1 MVPSMTSLTVHG
13 EVRAVLTV
21 SITWVSQGVRTV
33 ATARS
38 TARSPRVTTPRT
50 TGTDMLAHRAAV
62 TPADSRY
69 QRMLRLIWRGR
80 GGGSPEG
87 RRRRPRSDAAM
98 RDGTSDPS

>member
-13 EVRAVLTV
+13 EVRAVLTASV
-21 SITWVSQGVRTV
+21 TWVSQGVRTV

-38 TARSPRVTTPRT
+38 TARSPLVTTPRT
-50 TGTDMLAHRAAV
+50 AGTNMPAHKAAV
-62 TPADSRY
+62 TPASSRY
-69 QRMLRLIWRGR
+69 QRMLWSIRRGR

-98 RDGTSDPS
+98 RGGTSDPS